1 MPKNTH
7 APKIVFDKWQA
18 HFSNG
23 KCKVVVISIRTIK
36 LCNTSILLAS
46 QHVNRDNYYR
56 SMDLESCKDGT
67 LLCETSNHPLLHS
80 CSRLWWHLVRWSCS
94 TWPSIQDQIHL
105 NFHSLINN
113 PLLHD
118 MLPQGSML
126 MHYTFI
132 CHWDGAPKHRCVIN
146 VMPLVKSNG
155 LSSTWSIT
163 S

>member
-1 MPKNTH
+1 M
-7 APKIVFDKWQA
+7 AMIAVI
-18 HFSNG
+18 FSIF
-23 KCKVVVISIRTIK
+23 KAQSPRHCIS
-36 LCNTSILLAS
+36 
-46 QHVNRDNYYR
+46 
-56 SMDLESCKDGT
+56 DLIPLSPCFFCYLWFGINGT
-67 LLCETSNHPLLHS
+67 LLCETSNHSLPHS
-80 CSRLWWHLVRWSCS
+80 CSRLWWHLVQWSCS
-94 TWPSIQDQIHL
+94 TWPNIQKQIPL

-113 PLLHD
+113 PLLHG

-132 CHWDGAPKHRCVIN
+132 CHWDDAPKHRCVIN